1 MRAALNR
8 LRLRLMALTI
18 VVGLAFVIL
27 LGGVTYLLVEGYL
40 ESNVD
45 LALRSRMALEF
56 FTLRATVPAELS
68 NASAQMPS
76 PRPRRNNNT
85 TSNGAS
91 VDDDH
96 HDDQPPIMPQGP
108 SQPEGD
114 LAAVNVLFLDA
125 SGLPLFSRTNITSSA
140 MLVNMASLNA
150 ASANGNDLRTIT
162 ADGERTRILTYRVDS
177 PNFTAPVIVQV
188 SRSLANQD
196 GILKGLLLALGAM
209 AALAA
214 AVLGAGSWWLSG
226 RSIQPA
232 QQAWE
237 QQQRFVANASHE
249 LRTPLTLIRASADV
263 MQRNLDDI
271 EQREGEFVQDQ
282 RDLLNDVMGEVDHT
296 TRLVEDLLLLSRLDA
311 HQLKL
316 VREEVDAPAMLSDVQ
331 RQVQRIADDRKI
343 SVKVGAAAGAVFADV
358 TRLRQILL
366 ILMDNA
372 LRHTKPGGSVTLE
385 AAERGAMTEISV
397 SDTGEGIAPDD
408 LLRVF
413 ERFYQADTSHTTK
426 GSAGLGLSIA
436 RGLVEAHGGRIGIE
450 SAIGQG
456 TRVNVIL
463 PASA

>member
-1 MRAALNR
+1 
-8 LRLRLMALTI
+8 
-18 VVGLAFVIL
+18 
-27 LGGVTYLLVEGYL
+27 
-40 ESNVD
+40 
-45 LALRSRMALEF
+45 
-56 FTLRATVPAELS
+56 
-68 NASAQMPS
+68 
-76 PRPRRNNNT
+76 
-85 TSNGAS
+85 
-91 VDDDH
+91 
-96 HDDQPPIMPQGP
+96 
-108 SQPEGD
+108 
-114 LAAVNVLFLDA
+114 
-125 SGLPLFSRTNITSSA
+125 
-140 MLVNMASLNA
+140 
-150 ASANGNDLRTIT
+150 
-162 ADGERTRILTYRVDS
+162 
-177 PNFTAPVIVQV
+177 
-188 SRSLANQD
+188 
-196 GILKGLLLALGAM
+196 
-209 AALAA
+209 
-214 AVLGAGSWWLSG
+214 
-226 RSIQPA
+226 
-232 QQAWE
+232 
-237 QQQRFVANASHE
+237 
-249 LRTPLTLIRASADV
+249 PLTLIRASADV

>member
-18 VVGLAFVIL
+18 IVGLAFVVF
-27 LGGVTYLLVEGYL
+27 LGGATYLLVERYL

-56 FTLRATVPAELS
+56 FTLRAAVPTELS
-68 NASAQMPS
+68 SASAQMPS
-76 PRPRRNNNT
+76 PRPRRNTPQNN
-85 TSNGAS
+85 
-91 VDDDH
+91 DDDH
-96 HDDQPPIMPQGP
+96 RDDQPPVTGAVQGP

-114 LAAVNVLFLDA
+114 LAAVNVLFLDT
-125 SGLPLFSRTNITSSA
+125 SGQPLFSRGNITLTAS
-140 MLVNMASLNA
+140 LVNMASLNA
-150 ASANGNDLRTIT
+150 ASASGNDLRTIT
-162 ADGERTRILTYRVDS
+162 VDGDRTRILTYRVDS
-177 PNFTAPVIVQV
+177 PNFTAPIIVQV

-196 GILKGLLLALGAM
+196 GILKGLLLALGAL

-271 EQREGEFVQDQ
+271 QTREGEFVKDQ
-282 RDLLNDVMGEVDHT
+282 RDLLGDVMGEVDHT

-316 VREEVDAPAMLSDVQ
+316 AREDVDAPAMLGDVK
-331 RQVQRIADDRKI
+331 RQVQRIADERNI
-343 SVKVGAAAGAVFADV
+343 SVQVGAAAGAVFADV

-372 LRHTKPGGSVTLE
+372 LRHTKPGGSVTLG
-385 AAERGAMTEISV
+385 AAERGAMTEITV

-413 ERFYQADTSHTTK
+413 ERFYQADTSHSTK

-456 TRVNVIL
+456 TRVSVLL
-463 PASA
+463 PAQR